1 MRWLWMAQLFWTNYN
16 SLANK
21 TYTETADIGLVAE
34 NANSGTDL
42 SSRLSTV
49 SAPWKDGRWTFN
61 STTMSFGKL
70 TSLVP
75 DGPYSA
81 LQLGLTVRSERD
93 SRNFISTAL
102 NMNATTTT
110 DCIAA
115 GNCNSVQTGSP
126 LDRSLRAICFIKCRW
141 SRRSK
146 PADHL
151 AKPVLERY

>member
-1 MRWLWMAQLFWTNYN
+1 MAMDGTTLLTNYN

-21 TYTETADIGLVAE
+21 TYT
-34 NANSGTDL
+34 
-42 SSRLSTV
+42 RLLILDWLPKMRIVTRSKQQTQYCV
-49 SAPWKDGRWTFN
+49 YTPLGGVGHWTFN

-102 NMNATTTT
+102 NMNATATT

-115 GNCNSVQTGSP
+115 GNCQLLLAKTGSP
-126 LDRSLRAICFIKCRW
+126 L
-141 SRRSK
+141 
-146 PADHL
+146 
-151 AKPVLERY
+151 